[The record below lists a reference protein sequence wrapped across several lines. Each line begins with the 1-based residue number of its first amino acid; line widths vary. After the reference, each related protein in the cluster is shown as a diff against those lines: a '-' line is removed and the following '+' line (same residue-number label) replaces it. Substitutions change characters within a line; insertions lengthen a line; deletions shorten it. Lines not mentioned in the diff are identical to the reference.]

1 MAIGS
6 SHNSI
11 AFMAPCDAHCISSV
25 MQNRATDS
33 VAEYWSTPKGECA
46 PGPDF

>member
-11 AFMAPCDAHCISSV
+11 ALMALHDANCISSV
-25 MQNRATDS
+25 MQNRATVS
-33 VAEYWSTPKGECA
+33 VTKYWSTPKG
-46 PGPDF
+46 